1 MSLALNEPINGV
13 NQLLEYRW
21 TRKNWKLSTCNWL
34 DLETL
39 GHWLIMPKNSPRT
52 LEWSDDFEFYL
63 WNQPMQNGKIDQ
75 LPTKVPSTLLI
86 DLHIQCNLGVLQ
98 ILLGYL
104 MHWPG
109 HRPITALKS
118 KTPLLNHQEQCC
130 KSQKKKKTGERL
142 GHSIWSY
149 EAEAWAKT
157 QWPQSGAWF
166 AHLCLNLCFVN
177 ILSKKIKKVDNHWP
191 WKVKQWNWCL
201 RKDQAYEQGSQLIG
215 PNLQRG
221 WDIFSRT
228 GLFQSPTGRHSRL
241 VFGGIGTKLRSTHV
255 VPRHVCWMF
264 LLFISRS
271 PSLSLSLSRSIH
283 IDHDVICVCT
293 RLFLKWRNAQLDA
306 MGSRANLWIFFPRFV
321 IVGPTTEE
329 VSRLEI
335 SSSKIQKYWAN
346 GSALLPP
353 CGSVLGIVLG
363 IYQINHKP
371 GIR

>member
-1 MSLALNEPINGV
+1 MFDKLSVHPRSDRGGLNKEHFVSFHLKVKTHYSMWSGDKMSLALNEPINGV

-130 KSQKKKKTGERL
+130 KSQKKK
-142 GHSIWSY
+142 
-149 EAEAWAKT
+149 
-157 QWPQSGAWF
+157 
-166 AHLCLNLCFVN
+166 
-177 ILSKKIKKVDNHWP
+177 
-191 WKVKQWNWCL
+191 NW
-201 RKDQAYEQGSQLIG
+201 RTIGSQYL
-215 PNLQRG
+215 
-221 WDIFSRT
+221 
-228 GLFQSPTGRHSRL
+228 
-241 VFGGIGTKLRSTHV
+241 KLRS
-255 VPRHVCWMF
+255 W
-264 LLFISRS
+264 
-271 PSLSLSLSRSIH
+271 SLSE
-283 IDHDVICVCT
+283 DPVTTKWCVICAFMPES
-293 RLFLKWRNAQLDA
+293 LFREY
-306 MGSRANLWIFFPRFV
+306 I
-321 IVGPTTEE
+321 E
-329 VSRLEI
+329 
-335 SSSKIQKYWAN
+335 
-346 GSALLPP
+346 
-353 CGSVLGIVLG
+353 
-363 IYQINHKP
+363 
-371 GIR
+371 